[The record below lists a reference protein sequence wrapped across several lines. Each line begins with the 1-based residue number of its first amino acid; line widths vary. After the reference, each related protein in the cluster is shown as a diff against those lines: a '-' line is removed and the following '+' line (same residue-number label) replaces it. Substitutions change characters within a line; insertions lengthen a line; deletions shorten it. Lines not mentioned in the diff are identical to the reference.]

1 MGGVNDPHDVT
12 GKVLVVDDEENIVFL
27 VESALQ
33 LHGFDTRSVANG
45 RDALQVIEQEQPDLV
60 VLDVMLPDLDGFTVL
75 RRMRDAGSQASVLFL
90 TARDATDDRV
100 HGLTIG
106 GDDYMVKPFAVAE
119 LVARV
124 KLSLRRRGVGTRTD
138 RLLACADLVMDDDAH
153 RVTRAGAVVS
163 LSPTEYTLLRYLL
176 VNQGRVLSRAQIL
189 DHVWQYDF
197 DGDSSVVDTFISYVR
212 RKADHVEPKL
222 IHTVRGIGYCLRED

>member
-1 MGGVNDPHDVT
+1 MAD
-12 GKVLVVDDEENIVFL
+12 KVLVVDDEENIVFL

-33 LHGFDTRSVANG
+33 LHGFTTITASTG
-45 RDALQVIEQEQPDLV
+45 RDALRAVEEHHPDLI

-75 RRMRDAGSQASVLFL
+75 RRLRDAGSTVPVLFL
-90 TARDATDDRV
+90 TAKDATDDRV

-124 KLSLRRRGVGTRTD
+124 KLAARRRSGGRDD
-138 RLLACADLVMDDDAH
+138 RRLVCADLEMDEDAH
-153 RVTRAGAVVS
+153 RVTRAGSVVS

-176 VNQGRVLSRAQIL
+176 VNSGRVLSRAQIL

-212 RKADHVEPKL
+212 RKVDHVEPKL
-222 IHTVRGIGYCLRED
+222 IHTIRGVGYCLRQD

>member
-1 MGGVNDPHDVT
+1 MSGET
-12 GKVLVVDDEENIVFL
+12 ILLVDDEDNLRSMLEA
-27 VESALQ
+27 ALR
-33 LHGFDTRSVANG
+33 HSGYEVHPASSG
-45 RDALQVIEQEQPDLV
+45 RAALDAVDVVRPALI

-75 RRMRDAGSQASVLFL
+75 RRLREAGIQAPVLFL
-90 TARDATDDRV
+90 TARDSTDDRV

-124 KLSLRRRGVGTRTD
+124 KLSLRRRGDGRHGAGGRD
-138 RLLACADLVMDDDAH
+138 GRRLVCADLELDDDAH
-153 RVTRAGAVVS
+153 RVTRAGRVVS
-163 LSPTEYTLLRYLL
+163 LSPTEYALLRFLL
-176 VNQGRVLSRAQIL
+176 VHQGRVLSRAQIL

-212 RKADHVEPKL
+212 RKVDTTDPKL
-222 IHTVRGIGYCLRED
+222 IQTVRGIGYCLRED

>member
-1 MGGVNDPHDVT
+1 MA
-12 GKVLVVDDEENIVFL
+12 DDEERAASDV
-27 VESALQ
+27 
-33 LHGFDTRSVANG
+33 TR
-45 RDALQVIEQEQPDLV
+45 
-60 VLDVMLPDLDGFTVL
+60 VL
-75 RRMRDAGSQASVLFL
+75 RRMRDAGSQAPVLFL

-212 RKADHVEPKL
+212 RKADHGEPKL

>member
-1 MGGVNDPHDVT
+1 MAD
-12 GKVLVVDDEENIVFL
+12 KVLVVDDEENIVFL

-33 LHGFDTRSVANG
+33 LHGFTTVTASNG
-45 RDALQVIEQEQPDLV
+45 RDALRAVEEHHPDV
-60 VLDVMLPDLDGFTVL
+60 MVLDVMLPDLDGFTVL
-75 RRMRDAGSQASVLFL
+75 RRLRDAGSTVPVLFL
-90 TARDATDDRV
+90 TAKDATDDRV

-124 KLSLRRRGVGTRTD
+124 KLAARRRAGGRDD
-138 RLLACADLVMDDDAH
+138 RRLVCADLEMDEDAH
-153 RVTRAGAVVS
+153 RVTRAGTVVS
-163 LSPTEYTLLRYLL
+163 LSPTEYALLRYLL
-176 VNQGRVLSRAQIL
+176 VNSGRVLSRAQIL

-212 RKADHVEPKL
+212 RKVDHVEPKL
-222 IHTVRGIGYCLRED
+222 IHTIRGVGYCLRQD